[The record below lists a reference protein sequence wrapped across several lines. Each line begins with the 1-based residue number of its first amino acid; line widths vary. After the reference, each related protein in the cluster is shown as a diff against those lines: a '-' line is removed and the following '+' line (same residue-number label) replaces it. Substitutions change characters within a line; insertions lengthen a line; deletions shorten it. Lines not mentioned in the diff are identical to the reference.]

1 MSNSNTDSSDN
12 ASDDAS
18 GSEIVSGIDEELESN
33 NLLTEDLSVDDVI
46 LQTSFYTSYA
56 VKSAKSPTVLTFKNS
71 TVVKGDKLYIYLK
84 DSSNHGISGEKV
96 IFKFSNSSYTRTTD
110 SNGMAALDIKLNPN
124 KYAFSAIYDGSDN
137 YSASR
142 KDFTLTVAKVNTKLT
157 SSSSVVRGRSLYT
170 YLKDKNNNALSNK
183 KISITI
189 SGKTYTVTTDK
200 NGRASLKLSLKTGTY
215 STKINFAGDKTYNS
229 QSLSKKIKIYT
240 LKTVM
245 TIPSTSVVRGQY
257 IYAYLKDSDGNALS
271 GQKVVMK
278 FDKIYFNLKTDKNGR
293 VALKI
298 NTRLGKIP
306 VKASFA
312 GSTSYSASS
321 KSVTI
326 TSYTKKT
333 VITFPSTS
341 IIRGKYIYAYLK
353 DSDGKALSGQKVV
366 MKFDK
371 TNFNLKTDKNG
382 RVALKINTR
391 LGKIP
396 VKASFA
402 GSTSYSASSKSVTIT
417 SYVEKTKITVEN
429 STVKRGKYF
438 YAYLKD
444 SKDKGISNQKVKIT
458 LANINYTKTTDS
470 NGKVA
475 LKIEENP
482 GNYTIKLNF
491 AKTNSYYASSKSLK
505 INVLNNATAKII
517 AKDQTV
523 LGEYSVRLT
532 DMNGKPLANQT
543 VEITAATVNRSVGS
557 GLPITKKTVV
567 INSDNIYNKATD
579 LQFIKSIGEVLKS
592 KGYKVIIN
600 SNIGPNAHC
609 TDAMGAYSDVCIFC
623 IFGGVDS
630 GMFVDMSAKW
640 YQNLLKKYNNEVVLG
655 FTHTQRNLATDTW
668 LERAHDDDYS
678 PKNFT
683 GLSYPGTYL
692 NDHDMDYVYGRT
704 ATEMANNFIKYAVN
718 GLSIGLNNTVPCNVM
733 EYNVTTG
740 DNGYATITDL
750 LPGDYAV
757 ISSYINKTAGYVA
770 DTVISIIEV
779 K

>member
-18 GSEIVSGIDEELESN
+18 GSEIVSGINEELESN

-157 SSSSVVRGRSLYT
+157 SSSSVVRGRNLYT

-326 TSYTKKT
+326 TSY
-333 VITFPSTS
+333 
-341 IIRGKYIYAYLK
+341 
-353 DSDGKALSGQKVV
+353 
-366 MKFDK
+366 
-371 TNFNLKTDKNG
+371 
-382 RVALKINTR
+382 
-391 LGKIP
+391 
-396 VKASFA
+396 
-402 GSTSYSASSKSVTIT
+402 
-417 SYVEKTKITVEN
+417 VEKTKITVEN

-532 DMNGKPLANQT
+532 DMNSNPLANQT

-630 GMFVDMSAKW
+630 GMFVDMAASW
-640 YQNLLKKYNNEVVLG
+640 YQNLLKKYDNEVVLG

>member
-18 GSEIVSGIDEELESN
+18 GSEIVSGINEELESN

-157 SSSSVVRGRSLYT
+157 SSSSVVRGRNLYT

-326 TSYTKKT
+326 TSY
-333 VITFPSTS
+333 
-341 IIRGKYIYAYLK
+341 
-353 DSDGKALSGQKVV
+353 
-366 MKFDK
+366 
-371 TNFNLKTDKNG
+371 
-382 RVALKINTR
+382 
-391 LGKIP
+391 
-396 VKASFA
+396 
-402 GSTSYSASSKSVTIT
+402 
-417 SYVEKTKITVEN
+417 VEKTKITVEN

-532 DMNGKPLANQT
+532 DMNSNPLANQT

-579 LQFIKSIGEVLKS
+579 SQFIKSIGEVLKS

-630 GMFVDMSAKW
+630 GMFVDMAASW
-640 YQNLLKKYNNEVVLG
+640 YQNLLKKYDNEVVLG

-692 NDHDMDYVYGRT
+692 NDYDMDYVYGRT